1 MIDVHR
7 TTAAALKSDRAK
19 SASSSSKKQQAEEEL
34 KSSNRSATDLAPV
47 TNPEFIPLP
56 TSKKKP
62 DSSFL
67 ASLKQK
73 ITQHQKQI
81 LDKCAATGEAKQ

>member
-7 TTAAALKSDRAK
+7 TTAAVLKSDRAK
-19 SASSSSKKQQAEEEL
+19 TTSSSRKQQTEEEF
-34 KSSNRSATDLAPV
+34 KSSTELAPV

-81 LDKCAATGEAKQ
+81 LDKCATTAEAKQ

>member
-7 TTAAALKSDRAK
+7 TTAAALKSDRSK
-19 SASSSSKKQQAEEEL
+19 SASTSKKQTEEEF
-34 KSSNRSATDLAPV
+34 KSSNRSAMDLAPV

-62 DSSFL
+62 DSNFL